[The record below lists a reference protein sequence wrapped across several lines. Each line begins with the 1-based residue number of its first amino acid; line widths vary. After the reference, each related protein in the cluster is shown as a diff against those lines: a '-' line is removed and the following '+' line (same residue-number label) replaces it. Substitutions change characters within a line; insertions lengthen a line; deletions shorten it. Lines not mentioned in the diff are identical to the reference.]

1 MATVPNE
8 TFDAVEKLA
17 LADMFIVLA
26 LMTLPPVRLPPVPPP
41 NIIELAI
48 LALFADML
56 PITVSRLVD
65 LSNVKLALPLATPA
79 SLNMISVLLPATGP
93 VAPVVPM

>member
-1 MATVPNE
+1 MPNE

-17 LADMFIVLA
+17 VEDMFIVLA
-26 LMTLPPVRLPPVPPP
+26 LITLAPVRLPPVPDPSV
-41 NIIELAI
+41 IELAM

-79 SLNMISVLLPATGP
+79 SLNTISVLLPATGP